1 MPRRPRRRRPRQ
13 NRHFRIDH
21 ELKAED
27 LAAYR
32 SYLGEPRTTIK
43 SAHAWLVARGYTT
56 FSESAVARHMRHF
69 LEGVREQRTAEQF
82 ALRCVELRQG
92 GKGGGDALLPATL
105 FLAEQLVFIA
115 TRQLRG
121 AKRVTPEQINRL
133 AESIERVIDLRGR
146 MQPVTEPADRER
158 APGSMEEIA
167 QCVRELLSGPPGGPD
182 PAQN

>member
-1 MPRRPRRRRPRQ
+1 MPRRPARRRPRQ

-21 ELKAED
+21 ELTPED

-32 SYLGEPRTTIK
+32 GYLGEPRTTNK

-56 FSESAVARHMRHF
+56 FSESAVARHMRHY
-69 LEGVREQRTAEQF
+69 LEGVAEQRTAEQF

-92 GKGGGDALLPATL
+92 KGAGDGLLPATL
-105 FLAEQLVFIA
+105 FLAEQLAFMA

-146 MQPVTEPADRER
+146 MQAVTESADRER
-158 APGSMEEIA
+158 APGSVEEIA
-167 QCVRELLSGPPGGPD
+167 QSVRELLSGPTDGRD